1 MCNLD
6 IGAFNYGRRLEKRT
20 REKREEG
27 KRTDRRRRQGSETKQ
42 KIKCLLKLMD
52 DIPGS
57 TATEA
62 KKAITARY
70 SIF

>member
-27 KRTDRRRRQGSETKQ
+27 KTERIGGEDKGMKQ
-42 KIKCLLKLMD
+42 NRK
-52 DIPGS
+52 
-57 TATEA
+57 
-62 KKAITARY
+62 
-70 SIF
+70 